1 MTLEQ
6 SATLARF
13 ENGIDVMLSALAGTP
28 EEVLDRAPAPG
39 KWNIRQIVVHVA
51 DDDVVAAMRIR
62 QIAAEPGALMIGF
75 DQDRWANGL
84 GYAAL
89 SLELNL
95 EMFIVLRKTT
105 AEMLRRL
112 PASAWSNVGNHQERG
127 LVTLEAFVAHMANHA
142 ELHAG
147 QIRRIREQFG
157 CPAAT

>member
-1 MTLEQ
+1 MTSEQ

-28 EEVLDRAPAPG
+28 EEAVDRAPAPG
-39 KWNIRQIVVHVA
+39 KWSIRQIVVHVA

-95 EMFIVLRKTT
+95 EMFVVLRKAT

-112 PASAWSNVGNHQERG
+112 PPTAWTNVGNHQERG
-127 LVTLEAFVAHMANHA
+127 LVTLEGFVSHMANHA

-147 QIRRIREQFG
+147 QIRRIRESLG
-157 CPAAT
+157 CPTA

>member
-1 MTLEQ
+1 MTADQ

-13 ENGIDVMLSALAGTP
+13 ENGVDVILSALAGTP
-28 EEVLDRAPAPG
+28 EDVIDRAPAPG

-84 GYAAL
+84 SYSAL
-89 SLELNL
+89 SMDLNL
-95 EMFIVLRKTT
+95 ELFVLLRKTT
-105 AEMLRRL
+105 AEMLRKI
-112 PASAWSNVGNHQERG
+112 PEAAWNYVGNHQERG
-127 LVTLEAFVAHMANHA
+127 LLTLESFVAHMANHA

-147 QIRRIREQFG
+147 QIRRIRQQFG
-157 CPAAT
+157 CPAA